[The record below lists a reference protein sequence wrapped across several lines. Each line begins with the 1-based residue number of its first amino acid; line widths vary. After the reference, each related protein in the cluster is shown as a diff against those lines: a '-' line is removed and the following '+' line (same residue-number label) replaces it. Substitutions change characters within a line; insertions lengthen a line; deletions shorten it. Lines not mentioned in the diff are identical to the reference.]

1 MEENQ
6 PKVGKF
12 IWTYGS
18 LLGLAGI
25 AFAVILYSM
34 EMHYE
39 QGWDVRIIGTLLLIA
54 AVFLSALQYR
64 KANSGYLKIVDALK
78 LGVGIGLVGAL
89 FSLVWYALLTN
100 VIEPDFMDKAM
111 EMAKAK
117 TFEENP
123 KLTEEQWQQ
132 GVEMQK
138 SFAWLAYPIVLI
150 LNIIIGLV
158 VGLITGLILKKQKPA
173 Y

>member
-6 PKVGKF
+6 PKTGNF

-25 AFAVILYSM
+25 AFAVILFSM
-34 EMHYE
+34 DMHYE
-39 QGWDVRIIGTLLLIA
+39 QGWDVRIIGTLLMVG
-54 AVFLSALQYR
+54 AVVWATLQYK
-64 KANSGYLKIVDALK
+64 KANAGYLKISDALK
-78 LGVGIGLVGAL
+78 LGAGIGLVGSL
-89 FSLVWYALLTN
+89 FSLIWYALLTN
-100 VIEPDFMDKAM
+100 LIEPDFMDKAM
-111 EMAKAK
+111 EIAKVK

-138 SFAWLAYPIVLI
+138 SFAWLTYPIV
-150 LNIIIGLV
+150 IIINILIGLII
-158 VGLITGLILKKQKPA
+158 GLITGLIMKKQKPG

>member
-1 MEENQ
+1 MEDNQ
-6 PKVGKF
+6 PKTGKF

-25 AFAVILYSM
+25 AFAVILFSM

-39 QGWDVRIIGTLLLIA
+39 QGWDVRIIGTLLMVG
-54 AVFLSALQYR
+54 AVVLATQQYK
-64 KANSGYLKIVDALK
+64 KANAGYLKISDALK
-78 LGVGIGLVGAL
+78 LGAGIGLVGAL
-89 FSLVWYALLTN
+89 FSLIWYALLTN
-100 VIEPDFMDKAM
+100 FIEPDFMDKAM
-111 EMAKAK
+111 EIAKVK

-138 SFAWLAYPIVLI
+138 SFAWLTYPIVI
-150 LNIIIGLV
+150 IINIVIGLV
-158 VGLITGLILKKQKPA
+158 IGLITGLIMKKQKPG